1 MAEEVIEAGLETGT
15 EESGSPPDTE
25 ETGVSGEEAPT
36 SQGVSEEESPASK
49 EKPAPYDNDPKWKAA
64 RASKARAEEIMKN
77 HGLDDFDDIEDALEE
92 IGELRKDL
100 DGKDLKQLVKDQ
112 EKLKKLLVKMEKDEQ
127 AVNEEDE
134 TLDETVERLKREN
147 KDLKG
152 ARSKAE
158 TKQKEHDDSVREI
171 QAFNSEVSKVLENE
185 EVPKEH
191 QNVLKVFLG
200 VDNPADE
207 VNTGNKREIRRMAK
221 EGVKKF
227 NDFVE
232 TVQQKAIDDYAA
244 GKGKVTPIG
253 KAKVVPKEAEKKEAP
268 KGQTSDEYFDA
279 KRKEL
284 LEAYGRSAEAT

>member
-1 MAEEVIEAGLETGT
+1 MTEEVIEAGPETET
-15 EESGSPPDTE
+15 KESGPPPDTE
-25 ETGVSGEEAPT
+25 ESGVKVEASPA
-36 SQGVSEEESPASK
+36 SKEVSVEDPSASK

-64 RASKARAEEIMKN
+64 RAAKARAEEIMKN

-127 AVNEEDE
+127 AVNEDDE

-147 KDLKG
+147 RDLKG

-158 TKQKEHDDSVREI
+158 AKQKEHDDSVREI
-171 QAFNSEVSKVLENE
+171 KAFNSEVSRVLENE

-191 QNVLKVFLG
+191 RDVLKVFLG
-200 VDNPADE
+200 VDNPSDE

-227 NDFVE
+227 NDFLE

-244 GKGKVTPIG
+244 GKGKVTPIS
-253 KAKVVPKEAEKKEAP
+253 KAKAPPKTEKKETP
-268 KGQTSDEYFDA
+268 KGQTSEEFFDA

-284 LEAYGRSAEAT
+284 SEAYRRSAEAA